1 MDVHSNVDC
10 LRGINNKEFNNDI
23 KNVNPR
29 IYESNNI
36 FSNDKFKNRN
46 YNSFNVSHKKQYNN
60 NNNVNSFKYNY
71 NNGNNNDDNYD
82 LISVS
87 GIKRKDRNQSQFTI
101 N

>member
-36 FSNDKFKNRN
+36 FSNDKFENGN

-71 NNGNNNDDNYD
+71 NNGNNNDNNYD

>member
-10 LRGINNKEFNNDI
+10 LRGINNKEVNNDI

-36 FSNDKFKNRN
+36 FSNDKFENGN
-46 YNSFNVSHKKQYNN
+46 YNSFNVSHKKQY

>member
-10 LRGINNKEFNNDI
+10 LRGINNKEVNNDI

-36 FSNDKFKNRN
+36 FSNDKFENGN

-71 NNGNNNDDNYD
+71 NNGDNFD
-82 LISVS
+82 EISV
-87 GIKRKDRNQSQFTI
+87 GRIKRKNRNESQFTI